1 MNATLREPDL
11 EHGMSIRLVIADD
24 HPLILDGLEN
34 LLRLEPD
41 MKVVARCRDG
51 EETLQ
56 AVRHHQPD
64 LLILDIRMPRK
75 DGLKVLQE
83 LGKEKLPTRVVV
95 LTAELDGKEALKLLR
110 FGVKGILLK
119 EMAPQLLVQCIR
131 KVHAGGH
138 WLERESTG
146 RVLDQLLRQ
155 ETESRDLAEVLTSR
169 EIEIVRLVARGLP
182 NKAIAKKLYLSEGTV
197 KVHLHNVYD
206 KLELDSRLALLRYAQ
221 ERGLAE

>member
-51 EETLQ
+51 EEALQ

-83 LGKEKLPTRVVV
+83 IGKEKLPTQVVV

-110 FGVKGILLK
+110 LGVKGILLK

-138 WLERESTG
+138 WLERDSTG

-221 ERGLAE
+221 ERGLTE